1 MSSYLIRMRL
11 SNWAKK
17 KPGPKGKE
25 KESSDVESIEE
36 ERPKPVKKKPGPKP
50 KPKPKAN
57 PKPKPKSSKKATSAP
72 IDSDEEVIEVVAKN
86 NAEPAA
92 IALTLMVPEVS
103 SEGSQRVSIKSSMSF
118 ADAVEVMHEVIG
130 CTSILRKPTLAYK
143 LSTAKQKDPT
153 VNLRTQE
160 DWSGLITDA
169 SLKIKAKKDLTVAIF
184 VLPDNYMFSL
194 RAKNKKNAAPKKKG
208 KMTTIDLD
216 NDDDEGEDDDDEVVA
231 AGEKQALTELEAEYK
246 KCVRRGPSHLCK
258 IDRSGTHVH
267 LTFPQ
272 RRAWAVSLACGTNTV
287 TKTTPPQSELF
298 SMFHGKAKG
307 VSPPAPAAYPPN
319 PWYQQMPMA
328 PLGFVIDF
336 IETLIAKS
344 PQREGLRAVGDI
356 LDSLHF
362 FDINEIQDLTSDELG
377 SDKFGNILVG
387 DAQYLLKQ
395 VKSEVKRLDKAARR
409 ARPQ

>member
-1 MSSYLIRMRL
+1 MFTCCLT
-11 SNWAKK
+11 
-17 KPGPKGKE
+17 
-25 KESSDVESIEE
+25 
-36 ERPKPVKKKPGPKP
+36 RP
-50 KPKPKAN
+50 
-57 PKPKPKSSKKATSAP
+57 
-72 IDSDEEVIEVVAKN
+72 
-86 NAEPAA
+86 PAA
-92 IALTLMVPEVS
+92 LILMVPEVS

-153 VNLRTQE
+153 VNLRTQD
-160 DWSGLITDA
+160 DWGGLITDA

-216 NDDDEGEDDDDEVVA
+216 NDDDEGEDDDDEGVA

-246 KCVRRGPSHLCK
+246 KCARCGPSHLCK

-272 RRAWAVSLACGTNTV
+272 RRAWAVSLACGTNKV

-328 PLGFVIDF
+328 PLGFGMPGFPGYHPPAPPPAPPHHPMLSSDPPDDATAYPSVIDF

-377 SDKFGNILVG
+377 SDKYGNILVG

-395 VKSEVKRLDKAARR
+395 VKSEVKRLDKVARR